1 MQTQL
6 INARMNKESIVNIIT
21 DNMKKHFIL
30 LCIVLLNIATFAQ
43 GQGLVLI
50 SRLIN
55 SNSETFIELTLKNTS
70 TGDRYIFS
78 NLSDSNT
85 PTGPINCILKSE
97 VEYKDGIIRNSN
109 KQGFMYFNDGEKI
122 FILKAQNSYEYKIPL
137 LYHSDPNSI
146 TGVMGVVSRSDIGDV
161 KRVRFLLDQ
170 VKAVKTGNNIEKIDT
185 TLYSN
190 WIDIK

>member
-1 MQTQL
+1 
-6 INARMNKESIVNIIT
+6 MNKESIVNIIT

-30 LCIVLLNIATFAQ
+30 ICIVLLNIATFAQ

-85 PTGPINCILKSE
+85 PTGSINCILKSE

-109 KQGFMYFNDGEKI
+109 KQGFMYFNDGK
-122 FILKAQNSYEYKIPL
+122 
-137 LYHSDPNSI
+137 
-146 TGVMGVVSRSDIGDV
+146 RSL
-161 KRVRFLLDQ
+161 F
-170 VKAVKTGNNIEKIDT
+170 
-185 TLYSN
+185 
-190 WIDIK
+190 

>member
-55 SNSETFIELTLKNTS
+55 SNSETFIELAS
-70 TGDRYIFS
+70 IY
-78 NLSDSNT
+78 
-85 PTGPINCILKSE
+85 
-97 VEYKDGIIRNSN
+97 
-109 KQGFMYFNDGEKI
+109 NDNQI
-122 FILKAQNSYEYKIPL
+122 Y
-137 LYHSDPNSI
+137 
-146 TGVMGVVSRSDIGDV
+146 MVVI
-161 KRVRFLLDQ
+161 
-170 VKAVKTGNNIEKIDT
+170 
-185 TLYSN
+185 TLYFA
-190 WIDIK
+190 K